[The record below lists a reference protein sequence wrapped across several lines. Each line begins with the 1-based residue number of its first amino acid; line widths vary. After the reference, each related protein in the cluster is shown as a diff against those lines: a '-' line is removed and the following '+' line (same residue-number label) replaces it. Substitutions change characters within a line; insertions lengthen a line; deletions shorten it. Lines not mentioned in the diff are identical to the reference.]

1 MAKTVAVRT
10 GNDRVRYSILLE
22 VGIMAFLIPA
32 GAAFFDKSLADI
44 GLLGLIL
51 SLKAVLVGLI
61 YNWAVDKIGARNGH
75 VSSDRKTIGRILHAV
90 GFEMSLLITSLP
102 IYTIWLGLTI
112 LQALAADLVI
122 TSFVV
127 VFTYFFTLGY
137 DRMFPVLPR
146 EGMQ

>member
-1 MAKTVAVRT
+1 MAKSVAVRT
-10 GNDRVRYSILLE
+10 GKDRVRYSILLE

-44 GLLGLIL
+44 GLLGLTL

-75 VSSDRKTIGRILHAV
+75 VSSDRKTFGRILHAV

-127 VFTYFFTLGY
+127 IFTYFFTLGY